1 MRQIAMLAEWSSS
14 EAGRQIANAR
24 LAFNVTGALLV
35 IGFVHMAEDPVP
47 GRACPAGGAQ
57 RRASA

>member
-1 MRQIAMLAEWSSS
+1 MLAEWSSS

-47 GRACPAGGAQ
+47 GRACPAGGAK
-57 RRASA
+57 RWASA